1 MIVKAKT
8 GDDSLA
14 AVYIAEM
21 KNGGMIEFVESLQ
34 PPFTINE
41 KWVLIISTLCGC
53 PVECSFCD
61 AGGNYRRKL
70 TEEEMFSQI
79 DYMVSK
85 RYPDRVIPADKFKI
99 QFSRVGEPSF
109 NSDVICVLKN
119 FSKRFTAKNF
129 IPSVS
134 TVAPAGTEKFF
145 QKLLEVKKE
154 LYDKSFQLQFSI
166 HSTDTVE
173 RDKLIPV
180 KKWSF
185 YDIAGYSEKFFG
197 KGGKK
202 ITLNFVLTE
211 QSKLDAE
218 ILKKYFT
225 PEIFLVKFTPL
236 NPTFK
241 AVKNDLKSYIKKDVL
256 QYEAVERVRNAGYE
270 IIISVGEYEENLIGS
285 NCGQYISASEQK
297 NEMSLDGYTYKVMKF

>member
-8 GDDSLA
+8 GNDSLA

-21 KNGGMIEFVESLQ
+21 QDGGMIEFVESLQ

-61 AGGNYRRKL
+61 AGGNYRRRL

-109 NSDVICVLKN
+109 NPDVIDVLRN
-119 FSKRFTAKNF
+119 FSKKFTAKNF

-134 TVAPAGTEKFF
+134 TIAPSGTEKFF

-166 HSTDTVE
+166 HSTDTAE
-173 RDKLIPV
+173 RDKIIPV

-185 YDIAGYSEKFFG
+185 PGIARYSEKFFSRE
-197 KGGKK
+197 GKK

-211 QSKLDAE
+211 PGKFDTK
-218 ILKKYFT
+218 ILKKYFP
-225 PEIFLVKFTPL
+225 PEIFLIKFTPL

-241 AVKNDLKSYIKKDVL
+241 AVKNKLQSYIQKDISE
-256 QYEAVERVRNAGYE
+256 YEIAKQVTNEGYE

-285 NCGQYISASEQK
+285 NCGQYVAASEQ
-297 NEMSLDGYTYKVMKF
+297 NNGMNLDGYTYKVKKL